1 MSQPLPLWC
10 HLNEVLQRCRTHE
23 RCVLLLDYD
32 GTLTPIVN
40 DPDAARLSPTMQRLL
55 DTLAQHPCYQVAIV
69 SGRALADLRVR
80 VRGEKL
86 YLAGNHGLEIEG
98 PGIHYDHPGV
108 QRLRPQI
115 DAVAEA
121 LQHDLSEIPGAL
133 VEHKGYTLSIHV
145 RRVPAALVPEVRA
158 RLFQRAGPAVDTGLL
173 ALRTGKAVLEVRPC
187 VNWDKGQAVRWI
199 VERVRLEK
207 PEARL
212 GVICMGDDDT
222 DEDAFSVLGPTDV
235 GIVVGS
241 DRPNSAAKYYVE
253 SVEET
258 ERFLT
263 ILSGLTWPGAH
274 GLATSD
280 ASP

>member
-1 MSQPLPLWC
+1 MLQPLPLWR
-10 HLNEVLQRCRTHE
+10 HLDEVLQRCRTHE

-55 DTLAQHPCYQVAIV
+55 DKLAQHPCYRVAIV
-69 SGRALADLRVR
+69 SGRALADLRTR

-98 PGIHYDHPGV
+98 PGIRYDHPAM
-108 QRLRPQI
+108 QRLRPQL
-115 DAVAEA
+115 DGVAEA
-121 LQHDLSEIPGAL
+121 LRHDLREIPGAW
-133 VEHKGYTLSIHV
+133 VEHKGYTLSVHV

-158 RLFQRAGPAVDTGLL
+158 RLFHRAGPAVDTGLL

-187 VNWDKGQAVRWI
+187 VKWDKGAAVRWI

-207 PEARL
+207 PDASL

-222 DEDAFSVLGPTDV
+222 DEDAFRVLGSADV
-235 GIVVGS
+235 GVIVGS
-241 DRPNSAAKYYVE
+241 DRPDSAAHYCVE

-258 ERFLT
+258 ERFLR
-263 ILSGLTWPGAH
+263 ILSELRWPGAQ
-274 GLATSD
+274 GLANSD
-280 ASP
+280 ARS